1 VRKLRAILILGLV
14 FASLPNGAQA
24 APAVTLSATLTP
36 ERLGKGTT
44 IGFAFQIAAPS
55 DQIPP
60 PVTGIEVL
68 YPANLGIASSGLGL
82 ETCTAEE
89 LQVAGAGGCP
99 PDSRMGFGRAL
110 AEVQFGPEIV
120 KEPAD
125 VEVVRAPNQKGHIAL
140 LFYADGVSPLSAQIV
155 VPGELAAAPA
165 PFGGAFD
172 INVPLVPSLP
182 EAPDVALTRL
192 SSTIGPLHLTYYE
205 QVNGRRVAYQ
215 PRGILLPNRCPRGGF
230 PFAAT
235 FTFLDGS
242 RASAHTAVPCPRPR
256 PKPQTHGK

>member
-1 VRKLRAILILGLV
+1 VRQLRAILILSLV
-14 FASLPNGAQA
+14 CACPTVAQA
-24 APAVTLSATLTP
+24 AQSVKLTATLTP

-44 IGFAFQIAAPS
+44 IGFGFQIYAPEGQVPS
-55 DQIPP
+55 
-60 PVTGIEVL
+60 PVTAIEVL
-68 YPANLGIASSGLGL
+68 YPANLGFASSGLGL
-82 ETCTAEE
+82 ETCTAET

-99 PDSRMGFGRAL
+99 PDSRLGFGRAL
-110 AEVQFGPEIV
+110 AEVPFGPEIV

-125 VEVVRAPNQKGHIAL
+125 VEVVRAPNHNGHTEL

-182 EAPDVALTRL
+182 EAPDVALIHL
-192 SSTIGPLHLTYYE
+192 SSTVGPLHLTYYE

-215 PRGILLPNRCPRGGF
+215 PTGILLPNRCPRGGF
-230 PFAAT
+230 RFAAELR
-235 FTFLDGS
+235 FADGS
-242 RASAHTAVPCPRPR
+242 DARARTAVSCPRSRPR
-256 PKPQTHGK
+256 RRR